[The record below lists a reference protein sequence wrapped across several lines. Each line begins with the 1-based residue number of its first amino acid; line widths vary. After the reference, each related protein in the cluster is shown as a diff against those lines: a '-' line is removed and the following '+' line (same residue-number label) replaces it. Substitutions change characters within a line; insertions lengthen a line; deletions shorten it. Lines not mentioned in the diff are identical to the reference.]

1 MRQVL
6 LKEGK
11 AIVEEVPV
19 PSAEPGRV
27 LVRTAFSIL
36 SAGTERAALHAGET
50 PSLFERATDPAAIR
64 KAVDLL
70 RSEGPAAVV
79 DRLRAT
85 REPRATAPGYAAS
98 GWVQS
103 AGPGVLDRAPGTA
116 VACAGAGHASHAEW
130 ISVPRQLT
138 VPVPE
143 GVPLDEAAFATLGSI
158 ALQGVRRSGIQIG
171 ECAVVLGLGLVG
183 GLTAQILRAARYF
196 AISSNR
202 SLCALKKK
210 PTTSARATRVRRC
223 RGRRR
228 GSWRMPSW
236 CAPRRGGPRSP
247 TSPCG
252 CAAGRDAW

>member
-1 MRQVL
+1 
-6 LKEGK
+6 
-11 AIVEEVPV
+11 
-19 PSAEPGRV
+19 
-27 LVRTAFSIL
+27 
-36 SAGTERAALHAGET
+36 
-50 PSLFERATDPAAIR
+50 IR

-143 GVPLDEAAFATLGSI
+143 GVGAAGEAGAAGGCRR
-158 ALQGVRRSGIQIG
+158 GVRRGAG
-171 ECAVVLGLGLVG
+171 GGGRRPGHAAVPQEGRRGDRGRHGTLFRPVV
-183 GLTAQILRAARYF
+183 
-196 AISSNR
+196 
-202 SLCALKKK
+202 C
-210 PTTSARATRVRRC
+210 VRR
-223 RGRRR
+223 G
-228 GSWRMPSW
+228 
-236 CAPRRGGPRSP
+236 ARSV
-247 TSPCG
+247 
-252 CAAGRDAW
+252 